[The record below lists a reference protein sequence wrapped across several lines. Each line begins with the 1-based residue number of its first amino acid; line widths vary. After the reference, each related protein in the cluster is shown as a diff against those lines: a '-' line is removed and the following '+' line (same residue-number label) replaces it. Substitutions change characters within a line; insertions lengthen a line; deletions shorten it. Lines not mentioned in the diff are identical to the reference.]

1 MMNNDPDRAA
11 VAAKR
16 DQLEADLR
24 VLQTLMEPE
33 PTLGEVL
40 VELRAIKGLLQELV
54 NLQRLGN

>member
-11 VAAKR
+11 VAAKQ

-24 VLQTLMEPE
+24 VLRTLMEPE

-40 VELRAIKGLLQELV
+40 FELRAIKGLLQELV